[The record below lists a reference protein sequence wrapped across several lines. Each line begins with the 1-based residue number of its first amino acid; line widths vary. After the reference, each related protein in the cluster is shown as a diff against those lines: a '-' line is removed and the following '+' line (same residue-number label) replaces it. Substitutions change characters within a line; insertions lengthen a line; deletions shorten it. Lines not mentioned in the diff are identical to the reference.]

1 MCTGNRQSR
10 TWQDNNTTNT
20 TEDRW
25 TRSRNDQKCV
35 LGTDRVG
42 HDKIITQLTQLRID
56 GQDLGMIKN
65 VYWEQTE

>member
-20 TEDRW
+20 AEDRW

-35 LGTDRVG
+35 LGTHRVG
-42 HDKIITQLTQLRID
+42 HDEIITQLTQLRID

-65 VYWEQTE
+65 VYWKQTE